1 MKLVRFDGH
10 KIGVVRDGLVIDVS
24 DIAGASAAEWPPVAM
39 NRLIADFARV
49 RPQIEKAMA
58 RPGTP
63 IGTVKLLTPVPF
75 ASKVVAYPV
84 NYRDHGAEMGA
95 SYTAKNQGFF
105 LKPPSSLS
113 GASEP
118 IVLPAISGRRI
129 DHECELGIIIGKEC
143 RDLPRERWDE
153 AVFGYSCL
161 IDVVVR
167 GKEERVAR
175 KGYDTFCPVGPWI
188 VTKDEVGSPANLR
201 GRLWVNEEIRQ
212 DANTRDLILDVPGM
226 IEMAAAVMT
235 LYPGDIIAAG
245 TPAGVGPVKAGDKV
259 RIEFE
264 RIGEMTLDVVQGTGG
279 KAACFSPATEGAA

>member
-1 MKLVRFDGH
+1 MKLVSFDGT
-10 KIGVVRDGLVIDVS
+10 KIGVVRDGKVIDIS
-24 DIAGASAAEWPPVAM
+24 DLVGADGSWPPVAM
-39 NRLIADFARV
+39 NRLIADFAAYK
-49 RPQIEKAMA
+49 PKIEAAMS

-63 IGTVKLLTPVPF
+63 IGQVKLTTPVPF
-75 ASKVVAYPV
+75 PSKVIAYPV
-84 NYRDHGAEMGA
+84 NYHDHAKEMGSNYRA
-95 SYTAKNQGFF
+95 DLQGFF

-129 DHECELGIIIGKEC
+129 DHECELGIIIGKQV
-143 RDLPRERWDE
+143 RDLPRERWEE

-161 IDVVVR
+161 IDVVIR

-175 KGYDTFCPVGPWI
+175 KGFDTFCPVGPWI
-188 VTKDEVGSPANLR
+188 ITKDEVGDPSNLR
-201 GRLWVNEEIRQ
+201 GRLWVNDEIRQ
-212 DANTRDLILDVPGM
+212 DANTKDLVLDVPGM
-226 IEMAAAVMT
+226 VEMAAAIST

-245 TPAGVGPVKAGDKV
+245 TPSGVGPIKAGDKV

-279 KAACFSPATEGAA
+279 KAKCFPAGT